1 MQIASQCGIALKF
14 LCTQLSLSASFL
26 LGQANCKPNGC
37 QIDIASLGERIV
49 AKNYDE
55 GEDMLHLQLPS
66 LDASFLVVLC
76 QNNARQG
83 GGAEVAINRSRSIL
97 VY

>member
-1 MQIASQCGIALKF
+1 MTRSTLQVLRKQRL
-14 LCTQLSLSASFL
+14 LSLRQFPCASGKRE

-49 AKNYDE
+49 VKNYDE
-55 GEDMLHLQLPS
+55 GEYMLHLQLPS

-83 GGAEVAINRSRSIL
+83 GGGEVAIT
-97 VY
+97 